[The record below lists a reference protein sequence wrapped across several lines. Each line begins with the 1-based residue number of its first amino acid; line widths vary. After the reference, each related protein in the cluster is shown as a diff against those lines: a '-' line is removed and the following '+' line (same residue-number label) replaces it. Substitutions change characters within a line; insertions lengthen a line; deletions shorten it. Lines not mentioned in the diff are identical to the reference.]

1 MVGACSRLEVGY
13 YMEDFEHALES
24 INAYGNK
31 DVEMEMSK
39 TERGEKKLAKQAHH
53 GRGQTLCSNSMGTD
67 TLNGRFRPR
76 F

>member
-13 YMEDFEHALES
+13 YMKDFEYALES

-39 TERGEKKLAKQAHH
+39 TERGEKKTSKA
-53 GRGQTLCSNSMGTD
+53 GTSWER
-67 TLNGRFRPR
+67 TNPLLKFYGNRYFKW
-76 F
+76 